1 MLERCCRLLFFL
13 MTLMGIQNMCASS
26 TYLVPTTDHSIITT
40 NNGWILD
47 GRRLDSN
54 YFDIV
59 VVDNGWISIV
69 SNHLIG
75 DQLPPTILGTLT
87 PIHIIG
93 CDTSALP
100 PPVPVLD
107 TLRSWGLQIYDD
119 TTPDSLLTITSQDY
133 IVFTDCNTLIT
144 RTYCIGDTCGNVAV
158 SQQDIVIDMGEA
170 IVSDAPHAMTL
181 TCAADATLENI
192 VIPVVV
198 NGCGDTVISH
208 QMDVDSSDFDGCAGD
223 IVYLFH
229 YQLCENNF
237 YYWPFTYH
245 IAPPTLTLPANRV
258 EYLQCLQDAVAPS
271 PPVVLDGCG
280 DTIVPTMLP
289 VLDNTNGC
297 TGIRAYTWSYQDCDG
312 SESRWVCTFI
322 VSDTIAPTFILE
334 PEIIVCSDLEGMF
347 VITPELIGFPAD
359 IHDNCDE
366 LQGMIIFFTDNRVYT
381 SGADTVFRTWTIKD
395 HCDNSRTQMQRIVI
409 HEAHEVTII
418 DSICAG
424 EPYNA
429 YGFQC
434 TPLQDTVLHDTSSV
448 VLTGCDSVT
457 HLVLQVLQPSETLVY
472 DTVNSVEL
480 PYYFNDISYSQSG
493 TYTHHLTNSV
503 GCDSAITLQ
512 LIVNYPS
519 ESVMYMTVCDSL
531 EWAGTTFTQSGVY
544 IRHFEGVNVYDS
556 IVTLHLV
563 VNHSVTEL
571 VEATACDSLVWHG
584 TTYRQSGDYVRTLQ
598 SFNGCDSIV
607 TLRLTVNHSVAEL
620 VETTACDS
628 LVWHGTTYRQSG
640 DYVRTLQS
648 VNGCDSIVTLRLTVN
663 HSVSELVEATACGSY
678 TWNGVNYIK
687 SGIYE
692 QHFLTSSGCDSAVT
706 LVLNVLDTTL
716 SILSSDDFCDNQSVV
731 LIAQSDLAYYL
742 WNTGEQTSSITVLR
756 PGYYM
761 VTAYQENCETH
772 AYFIVENCEYDYET
786 ILPNAITPSNNDGLN
801 DCLSIPEQCKSI
813 IGDFKISI
821 YNRWGE
827 RVFYSTNK
835 DFKWCGEYLGK
846 TLPQDVYSYRMEFF
860 EPGAS
865 PIRHQFKGSIT
876 IL

>member
-59 VVDNGWISIV
+59 VVDNGWISIIR
-69 SNHLIG
+69 NHLIG

-158 SQQDIVIDMGEA
+158 SQQEIVIDMGEA

-208 QMDVDSSDFDGCAGD
+208 QIDVDSSDFDGCAGD

-245 IAPPTLTLPANRV
+245 IVPPTLTLPANRV

-322 VSDTIAPTFILE
+322 VSDTMAPTFTLE
-334 PEIIVCSDLEGMF
+334 PEIIVCSDLDGMF

-366 LQGMIIFFTDNRVYT
+366 LQGMIIFFTDIRVYT

-409 HEAHEVTII
+409 HEAQEVTIN

-480 PYYFNDISYSQSG
+480 PYYFNDIPYSQSG
-493 TYTHHLTNSV
+493 TYTHHQTNSV
-503 GCDSAITLQ
+503 GCDSTITLQ

-531 EWAGTTFTQSGVY
+531 EWADTTFTQSGVY

-563 VNHSVTEL
+563 VNHSV
-571 VEATACDSLVWHG
+571 A
-584 TTYRQSGDYVRTLQ
+584 
-598 SFNGCDSIV
+598 
-607 TLRLTVNHSVAEL
+607 
-620 VETTACDS
+620 
-628 LVWHGTTYRQSG
+628 
-640 DYVRTLQS
+640 
-648 VNGCDSIVTLRLTVN
+648 
-663 HSVSELVEATACGSY
+663 ELVEATACGSY
-678 TWNGVNYIK
+678 TWNGVNYIE

-692 QHFLTSSGCDSAVT
+692 HHFLTSSGCDSAVT

-865 PIRHQFKGSIT
+865 PIRHQFKGSII